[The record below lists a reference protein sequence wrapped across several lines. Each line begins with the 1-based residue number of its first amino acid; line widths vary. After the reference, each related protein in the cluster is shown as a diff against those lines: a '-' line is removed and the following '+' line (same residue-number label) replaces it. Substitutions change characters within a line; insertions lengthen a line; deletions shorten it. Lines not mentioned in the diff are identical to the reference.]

1 MVVLSIMARRNHSS
15 GEAGQPRPPFSYE
28 ESSCIRAT
36 GKSYVCNLRKST
48 TLSCVRLHP
57 GNQSNTPRAPCTAS
71 RTANREANFY
81 RPKINLWRRQSDWW
95 VALRKKFSDRTQAK
109 FCGSCSNL
117 LHFPFFLKVFAEM
130 VGIDWIWFL
139 IIEGWDVHPFQR
151 LSKFEPS

>member
-1 MVVLSIMARRNHSS
+1 MIVPRYIVLSIMARRNHSS

-81 RPKINLWRRQSDWW
+81 RPKINPWRRQSDWW
-95 VALRKKFSDRTQAK
+95 VAPRKKFSDRTQAE
-109 FCGSCSNL
+109 FRGSC
-117 LHFPFFLKVFAEM
+117 FFFFLSVCRDGRDRLNLILDNRGM
-130 VGIDWIWFL
+130 VRA
-139 IIEGWDVHPFQR
+139 P
-151 LSKFEPS
+151 LSTFI